1 MGLQI
6 IEDCMFGAEVM
17 HIYID
22 IYISQYVNSMETEAC
37 EAVPALQSADGP
49 ETSESRSLALQEVC
63 GPPQEEE
70 AARPS
75 STE

>member
-1 MGLQI
+1 
-6 IEDCMFGAEVM
+6 MFGAEVM
-17 HIYID
+17 HIYIYID
-22 IYISQYVNSMETEAC
+22 IYIYHISQYVNSMETEAC